1 MRQERRPG
9 IGMVHE
15 VEERIAYLALRLRN
29 ALLCAWLRHR
39 GLRLGPGVRIHPGA
53 LVDAKGGQIEI
64 GLNSTIHS
72 GARLVAANGFIKI
85 GEYCSVNPGCL
96 LYGNGGLTIGNFVR
110 IAGNSVII
118 PANHCF
124 DDLSRPI
131 FRQGELRRGIK
142 IGDDVWLGAAVTVL
156 DGVTIANGCVVG
168 AGAVVTRSTQSN
180 GVYVGNPA
188 KCIRFRGVGRK
199 Q

>member
-1 MRQERRPG
+1 M
-9 IGMVHE
+9 
-15 VEERIAYLALRLRN
+15 
-29 ALLCAWLRHR
+29 
-39 GLRLGPGVRIHPGA
+39 
-53 LVDAKGGQIEI
+53 DAKGGQIEI